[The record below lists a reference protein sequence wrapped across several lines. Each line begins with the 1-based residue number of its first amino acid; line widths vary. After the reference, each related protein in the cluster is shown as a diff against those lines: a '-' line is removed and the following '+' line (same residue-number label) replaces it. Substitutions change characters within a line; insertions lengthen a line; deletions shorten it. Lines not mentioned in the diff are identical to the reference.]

1 MQQPN
6 QKKITLAFIVLALMD
21 ITGILTGS
29 ESLHFIAKPLLVPAL
44 LLLIY
49 VTQNGVK
56 GKTLLMTGLFFS
68 WTGDILLMFESKH
81 ALFFIFGLVCFL
93 VTHIFYISYFLKIKS
108 GNVSLLKKYP
118 VLILLVVGYG
128 VSLVWLLY
136 PHLGDLKLPVMAY
149 ATIICTM
156 LLCSL
161 HVFLKV
167 NKSAAVYYLAGAG
180 FFVLSDSLLAINK
193 FYQPFAYA
201 GAFIMITYCAA
212 QYFIVRGYIEQKP

>member
-29 ESLHFIAKPLLVPAL
+29 ERLHFIAKPLLVPAL
-44 LLLIY
+44 LLLMF

-56 GKTLLMTGLFFS
+56 GKTLVMTGLFFS
-68 WTGDILLMFESKH
+68 WAGDVLLMFEQKH

-93 VTHIFYISYFLKIKS
+93 ITHIFYISYFLKIKS
-108 GNVSLLKKYP
+108 DKISLLKKYP
-118 VLILLVVGYG
+118 VLILLMTGYG
-128 VSLVWLLY
+128 LSLVWLLY

-167 NKSAAVYYLAGAG
+167 NKQAALYYLAGAV

-193 FYQPFAYA
+193 FYQPFAYS

-212 QYFIVRGYIEQKP
+212 QYFIVRGYIEQEP

>member
-6 QKKITLAFIVLALMD
+6 QKKITLAFIVLTLMD

-29 ESLHFIAKPLLVPAL
+29 ERLHFIAKPLLVPAL
-44 LLLIY
+44 LLLMF

-56 GKTLLMTGLFFS
+56 GKTLVMTGLFFS
-68 WTGDILLMFESKH
+68 WAGDVLLMFEQKH

-93 VTHIFYISYFLKIKS
+93 ITHIFYISYFLKIKS
-108 GNVSLLKKYP
+108 DKISLLKKYP
-118 VLILLVVGYG
+118 VLILLMTGYG
-128 VSLVWLLY
+128 LSLVWLLY

-167 NKSAAVYYLAGAG
+167 NKQAALYYLAGAV

-212 QYFIVRGYIEQKP
+212 QYFIVRGYIEQEP